1 MYPKSRTIALD
12 VLKFK
17 AMWTC
22 KQFHQLLLGIR
33 STAKSQEKTKAPG
46 PAGLF
51 EEQETC
57 LSKGFNKLSCYTWIT
72 DDIKELLLIIS
83 LTFSNTHGHWLN
95 IQHEKFDEKDKGL
108 NQLCFKTHL
117 NFYKS
122 IRLQASLTAQ
132 QVKNP
137 PAVQET
143 LETPVRSLA

>member
-1 MYPKSRTIALD
+1 MDQHSDPHILCRT
-12 VLKFK
+12 
-17 AMWTC
+17 
-22 KQFHQLLLGIR
+22 LL
-33 STAKSQEKTKAPG
+33 
-46 PAGLF
+46 
-51 EEQETC
+51 
-57 LSKGFNKLSCYTWIT
+57 

-83 LTFSNTHGHWLN
+83 LTFRNAHGHWPN

-143 LETPVRSLA
+143 LETPVRSLAQEDPLQKAMATRSSVLAWEILRTEEPGRLWSVGLWKSQTRLSD